1 MKTLTVLNVI
11 GKEISPTIKY
21 QNVNIMKSKIPDN
34 VVFSEDKGYNA
45 SLLPYSTN
53 VGAPVIKM
61 DDVVS
66 WKSRGINNV
75 NKEFEN
81 KFNELKEQYESLMIE
96 YKWNELVYN
105 AKFSFEPVI
114 GEIYHLYSNNDGTN
128 VLSLIAPN
136 EWNKEHIGTFKLNS
150 EKKWVRILY

>member
-1 MKTLTVLNVI
+1 MTDLSATDS
-11 GKEISPTIKY
+11 EIFQIIKFL
-21 QNVNIMKSKIPDN
+21 NVNIVESKKPDN
-34 VVFSEDKGYNA
+34 VVFSEEQGYNA

-53 VGAPVIKM
+53 VGAPIIKM

-66 WKSRGINNV
+66 WKSRGISNV

-81 KFNELKEQYESLMIE
+81 KFNELKEQYESLMRE
-96 YKWNELVYN
+96 YEWNELVYN

-114 GEIYHLYSNNDGTN
+114 GEIYHLYANNDGTN
-128 VLSLIAPN
+128 SLSLIAPN

-150 EKKWVRILY
+150 ERKWIFLK

>member
-1 MKTLTVLNVI
+1 
-11 GKEISPTIKY
+11 
-21 QNVNIMKSKIPDN
+21 MKSKIPDN

-114 GEIYHLYSNNDGTN
+114 GEIYHLYSNNDGTT